1 MYKRILVAVDGSEN
15 SRRAAEHASS
25 LAKMSPDTY
34 VEVLYVAEEDRARKD
49 VPHTGE
55 ENERGFH
62 DDKKNILGPVK
73 GAFEKNRVVYE
84 LVTKNGD
91 PGSTIVSFANRG
103 GFDLVI
109 VGSRGL
115 NSFKT
120 LMLGSV
126 SLKVA
131 RRVKAPV
138 LIIK

>member
-15 SRRAAEHASS
+15 SKRAAEHGSS
-25 LAKMSPDTY
+25 LAKMNPDTL
-34 VEVLYVAEEDRARKD
+34 VEVLFVTEVDRARKD
-49 VPHTGE
+49 VPTKGE
-55 ENERGFH
+55 DNEHIFH
-62 DDKKNILGPVK
+62 DDKKNSLGAIK
-73 GAFEKNRVVYE
+73 GAFEKNRVAFE
-84 LVTKNGD
+84 LVTKSGD

-138 LIIK
+138 MIIK